1 MSTSAKDAQIHH
13 HVTMAEIQYNDG
25 WKPRCRYCFVPCD
38 PRSREYRALKLCTE
52 CYMFEPIIIQ
62 PKELIHAIRLN
73 NRTDGR
79 VESGAT
85 GDGSG
90 EEGQ

>member
-38 PRSREYRALKLCTE
+38 PRSREYRALRCCPV
-52 CYMFEPIIIQ
+52 CYDFQGLNIQ
-62 PKELIHAIRLN
+62 KGHMIQGKVKHDA
-73 NRTDGR
+73 
-79 VESGAT
+79 A
-85 GDGSG
+85 
-90 EEGQ
+90 